1 MVGDEL
7 MHQLAAVRSVRQ
19 IARRARHVHS
29 RLDRHRAEI
38 EALAGAGAS
47 TYDIALWLRKFK
59 RTKVHPTTVWR
70 ALKRW
75 QAQGG

>member
-1 MVGDEL
+1 MASDDL
-7 MHQLAAVRSVRQ
+7 MRQLAAVRSTRR
-19 IARRARHVHS
+19 IARHTRHARS

-38 EALAGAGAS
+38 EALIAAGAS
-47 TYDIALWLRKFK
+47 TYDIALWLRQFK

-75 QAQGG
+75 YTPDV